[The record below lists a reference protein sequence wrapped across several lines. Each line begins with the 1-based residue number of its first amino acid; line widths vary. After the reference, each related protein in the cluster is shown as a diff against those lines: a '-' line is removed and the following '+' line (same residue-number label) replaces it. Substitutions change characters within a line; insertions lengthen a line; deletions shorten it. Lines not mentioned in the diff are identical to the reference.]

1 VPSVEDMPSDDAVRT
16 SLPPL
21 PCLGTGTETSP
32 PTGPGPGVPTTRGT
46 DRENRPEAEPLI
58 GPRPQTVPGAEPGP
72 PPEPGPGPVSGTG
85 PEPLPGSARPTGP
98 RADARPSP
106 KPRTHAGAVSA
117 TGPEATPHRLRL
129 AWTLFF
135 LAPLIGEFLLG
146 NQPVTALPAVLIL
159 APMYGGG
166 AVLIREVTRRAGR
179 GRPTMIVLAAAY
191 ALVEEG
197 PIDQMLWNPHYGG
210 YDMAGAYAG
219 TYVPFLGT
227 SIGMLQ
233 DVLSIH
239 TVWSICVPI
248 ALMETF
254 ARDSYDARGP
264 RPWLGNLG
272 LPLIA
277 LAFVADSAF
286 LAYEQQ
292 RSEHFMA
299 SPAQLTGCGAVI
311 VVLIALAFRLPA
323 HPAPRRSATVP
334 RPWIVGA
341 TAFAAASF
349 HWARG
354 GLLPAGASD
363 WIDTGFWLLVAAG
376 FLIAAIR
383 WSRSPAWSAAHRL
396 ALTAGAVLTYVWVGF
411 TQSPTLGIPLP
422 TALAGSTVF
431 SLAALLL
438 LTHAHRTLH
447 RGRL

>member
-1 VPSVEDMPSDDAVRT
+1 MPSDDAVRT
-16 SLPPL
+16 SLPPTSR
-21 PCLGTGTETSP
+21 GTGRGTHPGDEP
-32 PTGPGPGVPTTRGT
+32 PTGP
-46 DRENRPEAEPLI
+46 RPH
-58 GPRPQTVPGAEPGP
+58 PGAGRPA
-72 PPEPGPGPVSGTG
+72 G
-85 PEPLPGSARPTGP
+85 PEI
-98 RADARPSP
+98 
-106 KPRTHAGAVSA
+106 VSA
-117 TGPEATPHRLRL
+117 TGPEATPYHRLRL
-129 AWTLFF
+129 AAALFL

-146 NQPVTALPAVLIL
+146 NQPITALPAVLLL

-166 AVLIREVTRRAGR
+166 AVLIREVTRRTGR

-227 SIGMLQ
+227 SVGMLQ

-248 ALMETF
+248 VLVETF
-254 ARDSYDARGP
+254 ARDTYELRGP

-277 LAFVADSAF
+277 ATSLADSAF

-299 SPAQLTGCGAVI
+299 SPAQLLGCGAVI
-311 VVLIALAFRLPA
+311 AVLITVAFTLPA
-323 HPAPRRSATVP
+323 HPARRPTATAP

-341 TAFAAASF
+341 TAFAAASC

-354 GLLPAGASD
+354 ALLPAGTSD
-363 WIDTGFWLLVAAG
+363 WIDAALWLLVAAA
-376 FLIAAIR
+376 FVRLALR
-383 WSRSPAWSAAHRL
+383 WSRSPAWSPAHRL
-396 ALTAGAVLTYVWVGF
+396 ALAAGAVLTYVWVGF
-411 TQSPTLGIPLP
+411 TQSPTLGVPLP

-431 SLAALLL
+431 SLSALLL
-438 LTHAHRTLH
+438 LTRAHRATST
-447 RGRL
+447 GTGPPDNA